1 MNNLNNYFILLIL
14 FLAIW
19 ILLILSNLFKF
30 LKIID
35 LLDKFSTN
43 TDLIFKKLKQQFID
57 INDYYDPD
65 RLQQIMTDDDIH
77 SAYIE
82 IIKQMPKVQSLGW
95 YNFYL
100 IKLSYEDSVPDNLN
114 HARSITLKLM
124 QQRDYS
130 IHNLKKS
137 LNPLNTVKFIF
148 LLPSKVLS
156 FIGLPKL
163 ASNSFLLIMVNSL
176 GWLIVYLL
184 NLFSPEIK
192 QFVIKLL
199 SIK

>member
-1 MNNLNNYFILLIL
+1 MNNYFILLIL

-19 ILLILSNLFKF
+19 ILLILSNLFRF

-43 TDLIFKKLKQQFID
+43 TDLIFKKLKQQHID
-57 INDYYDPD
+57 IDDYYDPD
-65 RLQQIMTDDDIH
+65 SLQQIMTNDDIH
-77 SAYIE
+77 SAYTE

-100 IKLSYEDSVPDNLN
+100 IKLSYEGSVPDNLN
-114 HARSITLKLM
+114 NARSITLKLM

-130 IHNLKKS
+130 IHNLKNS
-137 LNPLNTVKFIF
+137 INPLNAVKFIF

-163 ASNSFLLIMVNSL
+163 SSNSFLLILVNGL

-199 SIK
+199 SIR

>member
-1 MNNLNNYFILLIL
+1 M
-14 FLAIW
+14 
-19 ILLILSNLFKF
+19 SNLFKF

-43 TDLIFKKLKQQFID
+43 TDLIFKNLKQQYID
-57 INDYYDPD
+57 IDDYYDPD
-65 RLQQIMTDDDIH
+65 RLQQIMTNDDIH

-114 HARSITLKLM
+114 HARNITLKLM

-148 LLPSKVLS
+148 LLPSKVFS

-176 GWLIVYLL
+176 GWLFVYLL